1 MVNKSFLL
9 VSFVIIL
16 SCSPQRELSRN
27 QIVGEVVPSAS
38 WRYHCDSLPS
48 YESLYM
54 KGISADLII
63 GDKTYNSK
71 LALYYVP
78 GSLFFISA
86 VNAGFEIV
94 RIGIT
99 GDSAVFINRIDKLAY
114 IYKSG
119 ENENPPPIEFRD
131 LEYLVNK
138 HVVCTFKDA
147 EFKRDGEVVV
157 DRSLRDVRKVINY
170 SDNDLTL
177 RRFEF
182 FQKKTGEYIVGK
194 QAIDH
199 KLIIYSNYL
208 VGDLQIEAYG
218 GQFELNRKIN
228 ADMSFNI
235 KKYNTIYF

>member
-1 MVNKSFLL
+1 M
-9 VSFVIIL
+9 
-16 SCSPQRELSRN
+16 SR
-27 QIVGEVVPSAS
+27 
-38 WRYHCDSLPS
+38 
-48 YESLYM
+48 
-54 KGISADLII
+54 ISADFII
-63 GDKTYNSK
+63 GENSYNSK

-78 GSLFFISA
+78 DSLIFISA

-99 GDSAVFINRIDKLAY
+99 RDSAVFINRIDKLVY

-138 HVVCTFKDA
+138 HVVCAFKGV
-147 EFKRDGEVVV
+147 EFKTDGEVVV

-170 SDNDLTL
+170 SDSDLSL

-182 FQKKTGEYIVGK
+182 FQKKTGEYIMGER
-194 QAIDH
+194 AINQR
-199 KLIIYSNYL
+199 LIIFSNYL

-218 GQFELNRKIN
+218 GQFELNRMIN
-228 ADMSFNI
+228 ADMSFNK